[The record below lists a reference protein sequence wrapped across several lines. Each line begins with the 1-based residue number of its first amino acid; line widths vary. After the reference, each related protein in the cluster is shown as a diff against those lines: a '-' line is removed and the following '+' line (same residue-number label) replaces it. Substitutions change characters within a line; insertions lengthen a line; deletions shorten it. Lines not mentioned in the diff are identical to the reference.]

1 MLKMYISTKKGA
13 TLVEVLFSALILT
26 IVLVGVLFIFT
37 QTYDMSKRIDYEY
50 NATNLAKDRIE
61 RAKTI
66 MESSGFDFLPELDET
81 DTIIDASGGSDADGE
96 FKRSTTVTVVD
107 SNRTKFEVEVIY
119 KYGGEWKDDSAITVT
134 TMFTTVR

>member
-1 MLKMYISTKKGA
+1 MLKTYILTRKGA

-50 NATNLAKDRIE
+50 VATNLAKDRIE

-81 DTIIDASGGSDADGE
+81 DTTVDASGGSDPDGD
-96 FKRSTTVTVVD
+96 FKRSTTVTIID
-107 SNRTKFEVEVIY
+107 EKRTKFEVVVVY
-119 KYGGEWKDDSAITVT
+119 KYGGEWKDGSAITVT